1 MKKKKNRFLLF
12 IFSLMPGAGHMYL
25 GFMKMGVSL
34 ALSFLVSVAIMDII
48 GGWMCVVFVI
58 YMYSFFHANNL
69 GELED
74 ERFYAVEDN
83 WLCGLEQMEEVKKW
97 LTGQNRK
104 IIAVILMILGVFL
117 LLDVGFELLG
127 NAFGWDNPYLSE
139 IYHFVKTDLPRL
151 VIGVGIIWIGSRM
164 MRGKKKEILLEE
176 KS

>member
-34 ALSFLVSVAIMDII
+34 ALSFLVSVAVMNII
-48 GGWMCVVFVI
+48 GVWGYVVFVI

-69 GELED
+69 GALED

-83 WLCGLEQMEEVKKW
+83 WFCGLEQMEEVKKW

-104 IIAVILMILGVFL
+104 IFAVILIILGVFML
-117 LLDVGFELLG
+117 CDVGFGLLCDT
-127 NAFGWDNPYLSE
+127 FGWDNPYLRE
-139 IYHFVKTDLPRL
+139 IYHFVRDDLPRL
-151 VIGVGIIWIGSRM
+151 VIGFAIIWIGIKM
-164 MRGKKKEILLEE
+164 IRGKKKEILLEE

>member
-25 GFMKMGVSL
+25 GFMKTGVSL
-34 ALSFLVSVAIMDII
+34 ALSFLVSVAIMNII
-48 GGWMCVVFVI
+48 GSWMYVVFVI

-69 GELED
+69 GALED

-83 WLCGLEQMEEVKKW
+83 WLWGLEQMEEAKKW

-104 IIAVILMILGVFL
+104 IIAIILMVLGVFL
-117 LLDVGFELLG
+117 LFDVGFELLG
-127 NAFGWDNPYLSE
+127 DVFGWDNSYLRE

-151 VIGVGIIWIGSRM
+151 VIGFGIIWIGSRM